1 MNLIMSELTRINPA
15 EIVAPAMQAKIMPFQ
30 IVPEEKIDLPEG
42 IVKTFNCSKIPA
54 NVFDMSMAENN
65 LKGVF
70 SPAALTAFGFD
81 KFKLG
86 FRASGALLAYVWES
100 MKENV
105 PKFERIE
112 SYELSEY
119 MILDGSTRRNLELVE
134 TLREKGK

>member
-1 MNLIMSELTRINPA
+1 MSELTRINPA

-42 IVKTFNCSKIPA
+42 IVKTYNCSKIPA

-86 FRASGALLAYVWES
+86 FRASGRFACICLG
-100 MKENV
+100 KH
-105 PKFERIE
+105 ERE
-112 SYELSEY
+112 CSK
-119 MILDGSTRRNLELVE
+119 V
-134 TLREKGK
+134 